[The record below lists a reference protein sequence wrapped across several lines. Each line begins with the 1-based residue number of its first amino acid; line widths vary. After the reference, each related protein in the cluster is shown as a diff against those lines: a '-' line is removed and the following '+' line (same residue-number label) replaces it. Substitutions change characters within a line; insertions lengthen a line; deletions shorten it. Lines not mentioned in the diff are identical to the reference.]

1 MRFEGMTWNDHFCCL
16 RYLRFLRY
24 LSVSTFRW
32 SWRPRT
38 CGNSL
43 THKGPP
49 ANMYMIDMIEGVDMI
64 EGDLS
69 SEVLEICWWLYNIFV
84 WHMPKQCRRYSIPQ
98 KSRGFPAVFIEF
110 SHNFGRD
117 ALMILQIGW
126 VTVSEHVRTPKYN
139 VGMMGEPL
147 SCIQLLPDT
156 LKPPSSY
163 PVGFVRT
170 KGTPRSTAAIITFPT
185 ITVAFWGTAIPI
197 LRKTEISWNSMF

>member
-49 ANMYMIDMIEGVDMI
+49 ANMYMIDMIWTVLI
-64 EGDLS
+64 WLK
-69 SEVLEICWWLYNIFV
+69 VTCPQRCLEICWWLYNIFV

-98 KSRGFPAVFIEF
+98 KSRGFPCSFHWVFTQFWAWCSDDPSDWLSDCIRTTLEPPNITWAWWGNH
-110 SHNFGRD
+110 S
-117 ALMILQIGW
+117 
-126 VTVSEHVRTPKYN
+126 VVSSYCLIPWN
-139 VGMMGEPL
+139 L
-147 SCIQLLPDT
+147 
-156 LKPPSSY
+156 PSSY

-170 KGTPRSTAAIITFPT
+170 KGTP
-185 ITVAFWGTAIPI
+185 
-197 LRKTEISWNSMF
+197 